1 MEPSQVQLILNVIGI
16 TAVTSLTT
24 MHILRGRENR
34 QPVEGREQHSPP
46 VQEQD
51 IRKLAEAKRAEWVQ
65 GLSSTI
71 SFARTIQQD
80 R

>member
-24 MHILRGRENR
+24 MRILHRREKR
-34 QPVEGREQHSPP
+34 ERVEGRERHSPP
-46 VQEQD
+46 AQEQD
-51 IRKLAEAKRAEWVQ
+51 VRKLAEAKRAEWVQ
-65 GLSSTI
+65 SLSSAI
-71 SFARTIQQD
+71 SFAQAVQQD